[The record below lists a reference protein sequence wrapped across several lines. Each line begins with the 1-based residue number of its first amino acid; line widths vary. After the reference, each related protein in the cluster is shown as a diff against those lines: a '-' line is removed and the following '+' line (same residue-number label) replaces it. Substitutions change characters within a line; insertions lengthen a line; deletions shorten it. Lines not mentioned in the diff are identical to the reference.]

1 MTYCLLWVTTRYIIP
16 YKCDSLQNVKQQPEG
31 TLESRNSDT
40 FALGFVAI
48 AGGFIWLLVWVAHLL
63 THGPGPEDHKEF
75 FLNLT
80 WLDYSKFMVVPV
92 FLFGWCLVALHRR
105 QRQEAGWLGKV
116 GLGVTLVGLVLLEVG
131 LVADRWTIPWSTYAD
146 SSAAVWPDGRFV
158 TGLIMSL
165 ATIPIVVGSFLFA
178 FAIAKARVWPRL
190 LGIPLAIGALTIFPW
205 LHETVPGVLYGISW
219 LLVGLAVLMLGTT
232 GEVKSLWLLVA
243 SVVIAAVGII
253 LMFFV

>member
-1 MTYCLLWVTTRYIIP
+1 VTTRYTIP
-16 YKCDSLQNVKQQPEG
+16 YKCESPQNVEQQPEG
-31 TLESRNSDT
+31 TLEWRNSDT
-40 FALGFVAI
+40 FTLGFVAI
-48 AGGFIWLLVWVAHLL
+48 AGGFIWLLVWVAFLL

-116 GLGVTLVGLVLLEVG
+116 GLGVTLVGLILLEVG

-146 SSAAVWPDGRFV
+146 LSIAVWPDSRFV

-178 FAIAKARVWPRL
+178 LAIAKARVWPGW
-190 LGIPLAIGALTIFPW
+190 LGIPLAIGALPIFPW
-205 LHETVPGVLYGISW
+205 LHETVFGVLYGISW
-219 LLVGLAVLMLGTT
+219 LMVGTFLMLGTT
-232 GEVKSLWLLVA
+232 REVKSLWLLVV

>member
-1 MTYCLLWVTTRYIIP
+1 
-16 YKCDSLQNVKQQPEG
+16 
-31 TLESRNSDT
+31 LESRNT
-40 FALGFVAI
+40 FTLGFVAI
-48 AGGFIWLLVWVAHLL
+48 AGGFIWLLVWVAFLL
-63 THGPGPEDHKEF
+63 THGPGPEDHKEL

-92 FLFGWCLVALHRR
+92 FLFGWCLVALHRK

-116 GLGVTLVGLVLLEVG
+116 GLGVTLVGLVLLEIG
-131 LVADRWTIPWSTYAD
+131 LVADRWTIPWSTYPV
-146 SSAAVWPDGRFV
+146 SLTVVWPDSRLV
-158 TGLIMSL
+158 TGLVMSL

-178 FAIAKARVWPRL
+178 FTIAKARVWPRW

-205 LHETVPGVLYGISW
+205 LHETVHGVLYGISW
-219 LLVGLAVLMLGTT
+219 LMVGLAVLMLGTT
-232 GEVKSLWLLVA
+232 GEVKSLWLLVV